1 MDRVRAVFGA
11 AAAILLSS
19 ACTSLPAEPAPQEH
33 LDERTGAT
41 LTVADQPLTFARDR
55 SERAANLRDYLTLV
69 ASSVNRGGKISFVF
83 ITYAWS
89 TLDVR
94 DAGAGSREQLIVT
107 ADDRRMK
114 LQPAAADPLEA
125 GLSLP
130 LQAPPG
136 VQTISRVY
144 AVDLDTLRF
153 LANSRSLRLQTSDD
167 EDAPY
172 YELWHDTRGALR
184 AFVRYADGD
193 RF

>member
-1 MDRVRAVFGA
+1 MGRVSGWMGA
-11 AAAILLSS
+11 TALALLAM

-41 LTVADQPLTFARDR
+41 LTVADKPLEFARDR

-69 ASSVNRGGKISFVF
+69 AASVNRGGKIRYVF
-83 ITYAWS
+83 ISYAWS

-94 DAGAGSREQLIVT
+94 DAGAGSGEALIIT

-114 LQPAAADPLEA
+114 LQLAAADPLEA
-125 GLSLP
+125 GLSMP
-130 LQAPPG
+130 LRAPPG
-136 VQTISRVY
+136 VETISRVY

-153 LANSRSLRLQTSDD
+153 LANSRSLRLQTTDS

-172 YELWHDTRGALR
+172 YELWDDARGALR
-184 AFVRYADGD
+184 AFVRFADGD
-193 RF
+193 RY